1 MIIKTKKKM
10 TSEQVGSLL
19 MLKAS
24 VSVLEGNLTIDG
36 EWPEGYEELG
46 SLCDALK
53 EEIRITL
60 DTYWWWG

>member
-10 TSEQVGSLL
+10 TSEQFGSLL

-24 VSVLEGNLTIDG
+24 VSVLEGNLTSDG
-36 EWPEGYEELG
+36 EWLEGYEELG

>member
-1 MIIKTKKKM
+1 
-10 TSEQVGSLL
+10 